1 MDEREELNELSGR
14 VVSVVYA
21 NEENGYTVLRL
32 DTMDGGV
39 TTVVGTLPSA
49 CPGEEL
55 HAFGEWMTH
64 PSHGRQF
71 RAEYAERSLPRT
83 AEAIYAYLAGRS
95 VKGIGPATA
104 TLIVDRFGEKTLD
117 VLENNPELL
126 SEIRGIGRE
135 KAARISADFRRQAG
149 LRRLME
155 FLCGHGLRPLLAV
168 RLYRFYGEEAMDV
181 LGGDPYILAAA
192 HIGGS
197 FAEADR
203 LAFDLGGD
211 AEDPNRVRAAVIFEL
226 RHNAG
231 NGHCFIPRDKLV
243 PATAQFISASPE
255 SVEAAIDEL
264 REQGQ
269 VTQDSL
275 AGREACY
282 LSELYEAETYVAEKL
297 KALASEP
304 KPEDE
309 ATRQLVAR
317 VEARGGIVY
326 APLQREAL
334 SLAARSR
341 VMALTGGPGT
351 GKTTTVRGIVALFRK
366 MGLEIVLAAPTGRAA
381 KRMSELTG
389 MEAQTVHRLLGMS
402 WNDATHQV
410 TFQKTEK
417 EPLEADAVIVD
428 EMSMVDLALFSAL
441 LRALRPGT
449 RLVLV
454 GDADQLPSVGAG
466 NVFSDLIRSGK
477 VETVF
482 LREVFRQ
489 AEQSAIIR
497 NAHAVN
503 LGQPPQLANNQ
514 GDFFFLCR
522 RDGERTLSTVV
533 ELCKTRLPDHMG
545 IPADQ
550 IQVLSPTRRRGTG
563 TSALNQALQ
572 AALNP
577 PSEEKG
583 ERRFGDTLFR
593 EGDRVMQVKNNYD
606 ILWREDGGAASGMGV
621 FNGDIGRIQSIDP
634 RGECI
639 TVDFEGR
646 IVEYSPDMLG
656 ELEPAYAV
664 TVHKA
669 QGSEYRAVILAA
681 LDGAPMLL
689 TRGVLYTAI
698 TRARSLFIV
707 VGEESVVARMVANNR
722 QTRRYSGLRARLAGE
737 TASLPL

>member
-117 VLENNPELL
+117 VLENHPELL

-203 LAFDLGGD
+203 LAFDLGCD

-351 GKTTTVRGIVALFRK
+351 GKTTSLRGILSLYDSL
-366 MGLEIVLAAPTGRAA
+366 GIETLLTAPTGRAA

-389 MEAQTVHRLLGMS
+389 REASTIHRLLGAAFS
-402 WNDATHQV
+402 PEGEDTV
-410 TFQKTEK
+410 FSRDEDD
-417 EPLEADAVIVD
+417 PLECGAVVLD
-428 EMSMVDLALFSAL
+428 ECSMVDITLIQAL
-441 LRALRPGT
+441 LKALPKGC

-466 NVFSDLIRSGK
+466 NV
-477 VETVF
+477 
-482 LREVFRQ
+482 LRDIIDSQCIPVVRLTRIFRQ
-489 AEQSAIIR
+489 AQKSRIVM
-497 NAHAVN
+497 NAHAI
-503 LGQPPQLANNQ
+503 NQ
-514 GDFFFLCR
+514 GRFPDISNGRDTDFFFLKE
-522 RDGERTLSTVV
+522 DDPERAAATIVRLVK
-533 ELCKTRLPDHMG
+533 ERLPRAYRESPDR
-545 IPADQ
+545 
-550 IQVLSPTRRRGTG
+550 IQVLTPMQRGVVG
-563 TSALNQALQ
+563 AANLNLLLQ
-572 AALNP
+572 QALNP
-577 PSEEKG
+577 SGPILG
-583 ERRFGDTLFR
+583 RGGYIYRQ
-593 EGDRVMQVKNNYD
+593 GDRVMQLRNNYD
-606 ILWREDGGAASGMGV
+606 KDV
-621 FNGDIGRIQSIDP
+621 FNGDLGYIREVDTEE
-634 RGECI
+634 R
-639 TVDFEGR
+639 TLKVDFDGKW
-646 IVEYSPDMLG
+646 VEYDVT
-656 ELEPAYAV
+656 ELDELTLAYA
-664 TVHKA
+664 TTIHKA
-669 QGSEYRAVILAA
+669 QGAEYPIVVMPVLMTHFV
-681 LDGAPMLL
+681 MLQRNL
-689 TRGVLYTAI
+689 IYTGI
-698 TRARSLFIV
+698 TRAKKICVLIGATKALAYAVHNMSVLKRNTSLRERLNPSLTTD
-707 VGEESVVARMVANNR
+707 GK
-722 QTRRYSGLRARLAGE
+722 LRG
-737 TASLPL
+737 